1 MVAVVLGHRVRAV
14 FVSAA
19 MLVVVG
25 CSASHDEGAGRSA
38 ASCARQVT
46 YENRTYGDVAH
57 TPITVGKS
65 LGAVTFTS
73 CDDTGRRAASD
84 EVPVK
89 STAYRVEGLAE
100 DVAVAVGD
108 TADEAELFAV
118 RTGEG
123 LPPEVKDLLD
133 AR

>member
-1 MVAVVLGHRVRAV
+1 MLRFVRVPLSRTHR
-14 FVSAA
+14 
-19 MLVVVG
+19 
-25 CSASHDEGAGRSA
+25 
-38 ASCARQVT
+38 
-46 YENRTYGDVAH
+46 
-57 TPITVGKS
+57 
-65 LGAVTFTS
+65 
-73 CDDTGRRAASD
+73 ASD

-118 RTGEG
+118 RSGEG
-123 LPPEVKDLLD
+123 LPSEVKDLLD